1 METMSL
7 EDVCKL
13 LKIDVSTG
21 RNRLSGGAP
30 MPPSFRVGRRRL
42 FLKDEVELWLREQP
56 KSTGLSIHS
65 SRLDKNS
72 INTNNHKKLG
82 DKTS

>member
-7 EDVCKL
+7 EDVCEL

-21 RNRLSGGAP
+21 RNRLSAGSP

-42 FLKDEVELWLREQP
+42 FLKDEVETWLREQP
-56 KSTGLSIHS
+56 K
-65 SRLDKNS
+65 
-72 INTNNHKKLG
+72 TNNLPIYTKYQEKK
-82 DKTS
+82 